1 MKVTRLTLQRIIK
14 EEIKKVKEGIADLN
28 LSGRTV
34 DTTFNISDIGDSDSK
49 SKKKSVKRGMTRSA
63 ARDYGKAFLRKERED
78 PNLLKNH
85 RGYRNFINDH
95 WRSDWVTMKEEDIQ
109 ADIEEWIKNNVLT
122 TKKKKQPKVVPK
134 PKSLPKSK
142 PPKEK

>member
-1 MKVTRLTLQRIIK
+1 MKVSRLTLQRIIK

-78 PNLLKNH
+78 PNL
-85 RGYRNFINDH
+85 
-95 WRSDWVTMKEEDIQ
+95 
-109 ADIEEWIKNNVLT
+109 
-122 TKKKKQPKVVPK
+122 
-134 PKSLPKSK
+134 
-142 PPKEK
+142 